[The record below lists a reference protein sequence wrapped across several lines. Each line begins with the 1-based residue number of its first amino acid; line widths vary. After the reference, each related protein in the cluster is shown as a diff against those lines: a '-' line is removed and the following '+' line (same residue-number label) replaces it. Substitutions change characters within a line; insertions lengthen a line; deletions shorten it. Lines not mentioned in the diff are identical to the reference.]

1 MLDRDCQEVGEQ
13 HRSLIWRNIMSRRYM
28 MWKSKK
34 SFRLKSQI
42 SLQILK
48 TWTIVVVVVMC
59 TSVELEKV
67 LEYKSFS
74 QRESRFL

>member
-1 MLDRDCQEVGEQ
+1 
-13 HRSLIWRNIMSRRYM
+13 MSRRYM